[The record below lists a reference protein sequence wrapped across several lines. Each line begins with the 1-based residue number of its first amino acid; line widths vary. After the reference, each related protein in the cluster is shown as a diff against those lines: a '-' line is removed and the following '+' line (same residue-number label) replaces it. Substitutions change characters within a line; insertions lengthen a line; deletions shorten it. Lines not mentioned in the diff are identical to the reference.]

1 MTVAAPDLVQRVRS
15 LCQQQG
21 RADLVARLGHTTRRL
36 SDPSVRVLV
45 VGEFK
50 QGKSQ
55 LINALVNAPVC
66 PVDDDVATAV
76 PMEVRYGA
84 QPAAAILLASRSA
97 AVDGGLAEPDQV
109 DVAIDAVAGSIG
121 GRVER
126 ADGRTVVGA
135 KALLPRAILQDG
147 LVFVDTPGVGGLA
160 SSHSASTLAAL
171 PTADA
176 VILVSDA
183 SSEFTAPEVTFLR
196 QALAACPTVAL
207 VLSKTDLFPDWRRV
221 RDLDGGHLE
230 RLDLR
235 LPIIPVSSSL
245 RLAAAARG
253 DASLNEESGFPA
265 LVRYLRAEVLGRRD
279 QLLARSTAHDVNGVV
294 DNLKMALTAERD
306 ALADPSAVPELV
318 AALNEARTRADEL
331 KRRSSR
337 WQSTLS
343 DGVADLNADLDHDL
357 RDRIRV
363 IVREAET
370 SIDQGDPG
378 ESWDEFS
385 IWYEQRIS
393 AAIADTFLWAERNAG
408 WLVEEVG
415 QHFSEDSK
423 TLIPDFH
430 LDDTTGVVDPVN
442 ELGRLDTGQLNT
454 MQKMLVGLR
463 GSYGGILMFG
473 LLTGLAGIP
482 LVNPISVGAGIVLG
496 TKAYR
501 DDADQR
507 LKRRQAEAKVLVR
520 KYSDEVIFYVSK
532 QLKDRLRIV
541 QRAVRDHYN
550 DVAEEL
556 STSLRDSVNNAQ
568 KAAHASTEE
577 RVARLSEVKKSLAQL
592 DEISTAAGQ
601 LPARQRAAQRPQ
613 PRAVAGSA
621 ANVGPPRPGKRVGDG
636 SAGTG
641 AVAAS
646 GTPTVP
652 MRPSA

>member
-221 RDLDGGHLE
+221 RDLDGSHLE

-408 WLVEEVG
+408 WLVQEVG

-423 TLIPDFH
+423 TLTPDFH

-454 MQKMLVGLR
+454 LQKMLVGLR

-592 DEISTAAGQ
+592 DQISTAAGQ
-601 LPARQRAAQRPQ
+601 LPAGQRAAQRPQ
-613 PRAVAGSA
+613 PRAGAGSA
-621 ANVGPPRPGKRVGDG
+621 ASVGPPRPGMRVGDG

-646 GTPTVP
+646 STPTVP

>member
-1 MTVAAPDLVQRVRS
+1 MSKAAPDLVQRARS

-84 QPAAAILLASRSA
+84 QPAGAILLASRSA
-97 AVDGGLAEPDQV
+97 AVDGGLAEPDEV
-109 DVAIDAVAGSIG
+109 DVAIDTVAGSIG

-135 KALLPRAILQDG
+135 KALLPRAILQEG

-221 RDLDGGHLE
+221 RDLDRGHLE
-230 RLDLR
+230 RLALT

-245 RLAAAARG
+245 RLAAASRSE
-253 DASLNEESGFPA
+253 ASLNEESGFPD
-265 LVRYLRAEVLGRRD
+265 LIRYLRTEVLGRRD
-279 QLLARSTAHDVNGVV
+279 QLLNRSTAHDINGVV
-294 DNLKMALTAERD
+294 DNLKLAITAERD
-306 ALADPSAVPELV
+306 ALADPSGVPELV
-318 AALNEARTRADEL
+318 VALNEARSRADEL

-378 ESWDEFS
+378 ESWEEFS
-385 IWYEQRIS
+385 TWYEQRIS

-423 TLIPDFH
+423 TLTPDFH

-442 ELGRLDTGQLNT
+442 ELGQLDTGRLNA

-520 KYSDEVIFYVSK
+520 KYSDDVIFYVSK

-556 STSLRDSVNNAQ
+556 STSLQDSVNNAQ
-568 KAAHASTEE
+568 KAAQASTAE
-577 RVARLSEVKKSLAQL
+577 RAARLVEVRKSLAQL
-592 DEISTAAGQ
+592 DEISTAARQ
-601 LPARQRAAQRPQ
+601 LSAGSPAPSRSQRPA
-613 PRAVAGSA
+613 AVGSA
-621 ANVGPPRPGKRVGDG
+621 ANGEPSRGGMR
-636 SAGTG
+636 SAETTVGTG
-641 AVAAS
+641 AVAGPPA
-646 GTPTVP
+646 VP

>member
-221 RDLDGGHLE
+221 RDLDGGHVE

-370 SIDQGDPG
+370 SIDQGYPG

-408 WLVEEVG
+408 WLVQEVG

-423 TLIPDFH
+423 TLTPDFH

-454 MQKMLVGLR
+454 LQKMLVGLR

-550 DVAEEL
+550 DVA
-556 STSLRDSVNNAQ
+556 
-568 KAAHASTEE
+568 
-577 RVARLSEVKKSLAQL
+577 
-592 DEISTAAGQ
+592 
-601 LPARQRAAQRPQ
+601 
-613 PRAVAGSA
+613 
-621 ANVGPPRPGKRVGDG
+621 
-636 SAGTG
+636 
-641 AVAAS
+641 
-646 GTPTVP
+646 
-652 MRPSA
+652 

>member
-1 MTVAAPDLVQRVRS
+1 MTVAAPDLVRRTRS
-15 LCQQQG
+15 LCEQQG
-21 RADLVARLGHTTRRL
+21 RVDLVSRLEHTTRRL

-84 QPAAAILLASRSA
+84 EPAAALLLASRSTSA
-97 AVDGGLAEPDQV
+97 AGGPAEPEEVAVD
-109 DVAIDAVAGSIG
+109 IDRVAGSVA
-121 GRVER
+121 GRVGR
-126 ADGRTVVGA
+126 TDSRTVVGA
-135 KALLPRAILQDG
+135 KAFLPRKLLQDG

-196 QALAACPTVAL
+196 QALAACPTVVV

-221 RDLDGGHLE
+221 RDLDGSHLE
-230 RLDLR
+230 RLGLS
-235 LPIIPVSSSL
+235 LPILPVSSNL
-245 RLAAAARG
+245 RLAAAARA
-253 DASLNEESGFPA
+253 DSDLNEESGFPD
-265 LVRYLRAEVLGRRD
+265 LVRYLHTEVLGRRD
-279 QLLARSTAHDVNGVV
+279 HLLVRSTTHDVTGVV
-294 DNLKMALTAERD
+294 DNLRLALAAERD
-306 ALADPSAVPELV
+306 ALDDPSAIPELV
-318 AALNEARTRADEL
+318 AALTEARTRADEL

-363 IVREAET
+363 IVREAEA
-370 SIDQGDPG
+370 SIESGDPG
-378 ESWDEFS
+378 DSWDEFS
-385 IWYEQRIS
+385 VWYEQRIS

-423 TLIPDFH
+423 TLTADFH
-430 LDDTTGVVDPVN
+430 LDDTTGLVDPVH
-442 ELGRLDTGQLNT
+442 ELGRLDTGHLNAL
-454 MQKMLVGLR
+454 QKMLVGLR

-482 LVNPISVGAGIVLG
+482 LVNPISVGAGIILG

-507 LKRRQAEAKVLVR
+507 LKRRRAEAKVLVK
-520 KYSDEVIFYVSK
+520 KYSDDVVFYVSK
-532 QLKDRLRIV
+532 QLKDRMRIV
-541 QRAVRDHYN
+541 QRAVRDHYS

-556 STSLRDSVNNAQ
+556 STSLRESVANAQ
-568 KAAHASTEE
+568 KAASANAAE
-577 RVARLSEVKKSLAQL
+577 RAARLAEVRQSLGQL
-592 DEISTAAGQ
+592 DELTSS
-601 LPARQRAAQRPQ
+601 ARQLVGQTPQ
-613 PRAVAGSA
+613 PNRRERPAGSGRSRRAGDNGSGMPTDGASPALAGSRADASNA
-621 ANVGPPRPGKRVGDG
+621 A
-636 SAGTG
+636 
-641 AVAAS
+641 AA
-646 GTPTVP
+646 
-652 MRPSA
+652 R